1 MRCCKIGY
9 AIFLVTISFILDC
22 FTILSV
28 ILDLCNTRMTYAGM
42 EIARKRGVWRI
53 WRQHSKNKDDYVDS
67 VLLEVY
73 DIDQS
78 AMDQAREGLNEGK
91 Y

>member
-42 EIARKRGVWRI
+42 EIARERGVWRI